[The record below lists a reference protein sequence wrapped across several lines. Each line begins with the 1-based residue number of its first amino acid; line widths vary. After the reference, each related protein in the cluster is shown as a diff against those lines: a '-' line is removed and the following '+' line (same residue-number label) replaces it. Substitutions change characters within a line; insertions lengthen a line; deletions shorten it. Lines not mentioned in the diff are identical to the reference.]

1 LDFTSGRTKY
11 QLVMRPTAP
20 GTGRALVTCVTAASG
35 SCTSWTIV
43 PNPDAANAG
52 VANLYTFNNRGQ
64 LVPVAGTYHNSYR
77 INVGP

>member
-1 LDFTSGRTKY
+1 
-11 QLVMRPTAP
+11 MRPNAP
-20 GTGRALVTCVTAASG
+20 GTGRALVTCVTAANG

-64 LVPVAGTYHNSYR
+64 LVFYGTYQNSYR
-77 INVGP
+77 ISVGA